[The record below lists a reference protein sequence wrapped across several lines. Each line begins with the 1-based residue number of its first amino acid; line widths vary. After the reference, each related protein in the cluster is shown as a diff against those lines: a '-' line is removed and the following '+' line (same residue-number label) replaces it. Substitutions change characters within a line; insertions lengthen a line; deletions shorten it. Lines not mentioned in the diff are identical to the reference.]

1 MQRKLTAAALGA
13 VVVFAA
19 ATATT
24 TEAAPTG
31 TDSEPYQWF
40 VPAKITGET
49 ASKAFNELPENE
61 VCLFNAP
68 TSKKDKN
75 LDPEGFVKLRPGEQW
90 YNEFVK
96 NSPYP
101 KYAKEAGL
109 QFTYNNPNFLE
120 NAYTLVSAFGMNS
133 FTPTATVLPKFYD
146 PTNPDKLYEADYS
159 EWWDGENP
167 LRDSFKGDQIIE
179 DLNSGIQEA
188 NSTIAAGE
196 DNIRLGDD
204 FMATMGQ
211 HHISSGTYAK
221 LVYEDYLQS
230 LNDCIGSLENGET
243 ASASE
248 DGDNESQET
257 PTATNTETTGAE
269 TEAIEDKV
277 AEDDK
282 VEPVNTGDND
292 TEGSSETGKIIGIV
306 AGVIAAIAALVGA
319 ASFFAPQLG
328 ITLPF

>member
-31 TDSEPYQWF
+31 TDAEPYQWF
-40 VPAKITGET
+40 VPTKITGET
-49 ASKAFNELPENE
+49 AAKAFNELPENE
-61 VCLFNAP
+61 VCMFNAP
-68 TSKKDKN
+68 TSKNDKN
-75 LDPEGFVKLRPGEQW
+75 LDPESFVKLRPGEQW

-101 KYAKEAGL
+101 KYAEEAGL

-133 FTPTATVLPKFYD
+133 FTPTAAALPKFYD
-146 PTNPDKLYEADYS
+146 PADPNKLYEADYS

-167 LRDSFKGDQIIE
+167 LRDSFTGKQIIE
-179 DLNSGIQEA
+179 DLNTGIQEA
-188 NSTIAAGE
+188 NSTIKAGE
-196 DNIRLGDD
+196 DNMRLGDD

-230 LNDCIGSLENGET
+230 LNDCIASLENGEA

-248 DGDNESQET
+248 DGDNE
-257 PTATNTETTGAE
+257 TTGAE
-269 TEAIEDKV
+269 TETLLDEV
-277 AEDDK
+277 AEDNK
-282 VEPVNTGDND
+282 VEPINTDDTD
-292 TEGSSETGKIIGIV
+292 TEGSSETGKIVGIV
-306 AGVIAAIAALVGA
+306 VGVLAAIAALVGA

-328 ITLPF
+328 IKLPF

>member
-1 MQRKLTAAALGA
+1 MQPKLTAAALGA

-101 KYAKEAGL
+101 KYAEEAGL

-120 NAYTLVSAFGMNS
+120 NAYVLVSAFGMNS
-133 FTPTATVLPKFYD
+133 FTPTAAALPKFYD
-146 PTNPDKLYEADYS
+146 PANPDKLYEADYS
-159 EWWDGENP
+159 EWWSGE
-167 LRDSFKGDQIIE
+167 LKDSFTGDQVIE
-179 DLNSGIQEA
+179 DLNTGIQYA
-188 NSTIAAGE
+188 NDAIKAGE
-196 DNIRLGDD
+196 DNMRLGDD

-211 HHISSGTYAK
+211 RHISRGTYAK
-221 LVYEDYLQS
+221 LVYQDYLQS
-230 LNDCIGSLENGET
+230 LNDCIASLENGET

-248 DGDNESQET
+248 DGDNDSQET
-257 PTATNTETTGAE
+257 PTAT
-269 TEAIEDKV
+269 
-277 AEDDK
+277 
-282 VEPVNTGDND
+282 D
-292 TEGSSETGKIIGIV
+292 TEGSSETGKIVGIV
-306 AGVIAAIAALVGA
+306 VGVLAAIAALVGA

-328 ITLPF
+328 IKLPF

>member
-1 MQRKLTAAALGA
+1 MQHKLTAAALGA

-31 TDSEPYQWF
+31 TESEPYQWF

-68 TSKKDKN
+68 ASGKETN
-75 LDPEGFVKLRPGEQW
+75 LDPEGFAKLRPGEQW

-109 QFTYNNPNFLE
+109 PFKYNNDSFLE
-120 NAYTLVSAFGMNS
+120 NAYVLVDALGMNS
-133 FTPTATVLPKFYD
+133 FTPTAAALPKFYD
-146 PTNPDKLYEADYS
+146 PANPDKLYEADYS
-159 EWWDGENP
+159 EWWSGE
-167 LRDSFKGDQIIE
+167 LKDSFTGDQVIE
-179 DLNSGIQEA
+179 DLNTGIQYA
-188 NSTIAAGE
+188 NDAIKAGE
-196 DNIRLGDD
+196 YNIGLGDD
-204 FMATMGQ
+204 DMATAGQ
-211 HHISSGTYAK
+211 HHVRRGTYAK

-230 LNDCIGSLENGET
+230 LNDCIASLENGET

-248 DGDNESQET
+248 DGDNENQET
-257 PTATNTETTGAE
+257 PTAT
-269 TEAIEDKV
+269 
-277 AEDDK
+277 
-282 VEPVNTGDND
+282 D